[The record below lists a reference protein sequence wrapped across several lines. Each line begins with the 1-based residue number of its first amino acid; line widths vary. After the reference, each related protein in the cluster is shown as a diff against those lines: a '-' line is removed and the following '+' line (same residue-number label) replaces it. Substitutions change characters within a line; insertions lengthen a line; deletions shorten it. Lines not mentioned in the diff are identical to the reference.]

1 MGVVNG
7 SDYGAPTLDLNFAR
21 NKSLIDTTTGRNL
34 ITFTR
39 SSTATYVGS
48 DGLIKT
54 AGVDT
59 PRFDHDPVTR
69 VCNGLLIEESRTNLV
84 TNSANGINGT
94 LTNVTRTLES
104 MMTPNGEPNCFLLK
118 EDNSNGNHRIG
129 YISNGGLGNIFSLF
143 VKPAGRFRFRWIV
156 SGTSSS
162 GAYFNLNTGSISY
175 SGNAGSGFI
184 HQYSNGWYRIGVS
197 IVTAGDNRGDDSFF
211 GLLDD
216 SGTESYTGNGV
227 SGAYIWGAQVESVP
241 SSLFYPTSYIPTS
254 GSTVTRST
262 DVATITGT
270 NFSSWYNQSEGT
282 LFQNA
287 ISQTPFGGPSGSA
300 SDAGIGFWIE
310 NPSTNSD
317 LGFWRPATTTNFAS
331 RVYTGGAFSANFAVV
346 SGWPQNGVTKA
357 TLAYKQNDF
366 AFSLNGS
373 AAVTDNSGNV
383 ATPDRAVI
391 GQQFSASYNRIGA
404 GTFSRISYY
413 PKRLPNYQLQ
423 ALTR

>member
-118 EDNSNGNHRIG
+118 EDNSNGNHRID

-156 SGTSSS
+156 SGTSGS
-162 GAYFNLNTGSISY
+162 GAFFNLNTGSISY

-184 HQYSNGWYRIGVS
+184 QQYSGGWYRIGVS
-197 IVTAGDNRGDDSFF
+197 IVTAGDNRGDSSYF

-227 SGAYIWGAQVESVP
+227 SGAYIWGSQCETGS
-241 SSLFYPTSYIPTS
+241 FPTSYIPTTNA
-254 GSTVTRST
+254 TVTRSN
-262 DVATITGT
+262 DNASITGT
-270 NFSSWYNQSEGT
+270 NFSSWFNPNSFTTYIQYNSTESGWYAPIVTYTGSSSFTGFYIQGYTNNSWNPYLTGLGNGYFST
-282 LFQNA
+282 VG
-287 ISQTPFGGPSGSA
+287 GGPFSGSNKISFVA
-300 SDAGIGFWIE
+300 QVG
-310 NPSTNSD
+310 
-317 LGFWRPATTTNFAS
+317 
-331 RVYTGGAFSANFAVV
+331 
-346 SGWPQNGVTKA
+346 
-357 TLAYKQNDF
+357 DF
-366 AFSLNGS
+366 AFAQNGS
-373 AAVTDNSGNV
+373 MNSGV
-383 ATPDRAVI
+383 ATNAI
-391 GQQFSASYNRIGA
+391 TSAFSNVNRLIFSYNVNNVITGSK
-404 GTFSRISYY
+404 TFSRFTYY